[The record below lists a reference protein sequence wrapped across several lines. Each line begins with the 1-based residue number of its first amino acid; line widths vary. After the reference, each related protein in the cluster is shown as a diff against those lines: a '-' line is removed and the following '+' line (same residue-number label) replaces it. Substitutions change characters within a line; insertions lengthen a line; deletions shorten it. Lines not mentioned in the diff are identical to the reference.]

1 MTPGSMPGT
10 RYRHKGPERSGCSL
24 QKSPAIFPLTAFMQK
39 MQKKRGGGEITLVLE
54 ELAECLDGG
63 VNVEEEYERKELE
76 QCISRFVRA
85 LPMRERNVFVR
96 RYFFTEPITAVAER
110 YGLTENHIMVILSRT
125 RKKLRLELM
134 KERYL

>member
-1 MTPGSMPGT
+1 MFLAKIT
-10 RYRHKGPERSGCSL
+10 RNLSFNRFHA
-24 QKSPAIFPLTAFMQK
+24 QNA
-39 MQKKRGGGEITLVLE
+39 KKRGGGEINLVLE

-96 RYFFTEPITAVAER
+96 RYFFTEPIAAVAER
-110 YGLTENHIMVILSRT
+110 YGLTKNHITVILSRT

-134 KERYL
+134 KEGYL